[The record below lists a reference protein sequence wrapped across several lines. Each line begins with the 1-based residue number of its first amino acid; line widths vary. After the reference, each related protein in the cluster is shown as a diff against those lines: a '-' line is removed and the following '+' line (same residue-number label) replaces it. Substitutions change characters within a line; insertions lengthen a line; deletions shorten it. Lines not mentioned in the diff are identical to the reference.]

1 MATLREQIAQQEA
14 DHKEEI
20 YRLERKQVV
29 DKDRCVA
36 HSDVN
41 ILTKRVAN
49 VPILYYSCITIIF
62 KSTQFCIYLRT
73 ALHVLTRLLEISART
88 ILLH

>member
-36 HSDVN
+36 HFDVN

-49 VPILYYSCITIIF
+49 VPILYYSCITILNPRSFIF
-62 KSTQFCIYLRT
+62 ILE
-73 ALHVLTRLLEISART
+73 RLYMF
-88 ILLH
+88 LLDS